1 VSGVRASRSL
11 IPTLKDD
18 PADAEA
24 VSHRLLVRGG
34 FIRRVGAGL
43 YTYLPLGWR
52 VMRNIDRIIREEM
65 DTIGQGMLMPVLNP
79 AELWQSTGRYDIE
92 QLYKLSDSSGK
103 PYALAMTHEECVTFH
118 AAREIRS
125 YKELPQVWYHIQTKE
140 RDEPRPKSGILR
152 TREFIMKDS
161 YSLDRDMEGLE
172 ASYQQHIEVY
182 RRIYDR
188 CGLRYWMVESD
199 VGMMGGLGAHE
210 FMAPSSSGEDEV
222 ALCSNCDYAANVE
235 LARSRPRPPEFPAAQ
250 DAPSEIATP
259 GITTIDGLAEHLG
272 VDPAATAKAMVLSKD
287 GEIVLALVRGDHRL
301 HEMKTTR
308 ALGGGYR
315 PATAE
320 EIVATFGAEPGS
332 IGPVSVSV
340 RILADEALRE
350 GQFVSGANHT
360 GHHLLGVEA
369 GRDYTPEFADI
380 REVSAGEG
388 CPQCGDGVLSVER
401 VIEIGN
407 IFKLGTTYSAKLGAT
422 YLDESG
428 VENPIV
434 MGSYGIG
441 LARIMAAAIEQSND
455 EKGMIWPSAIAPYEV
470 HMVVIGDDGSEQF
483 AIAERLDAELAADG
497 ISVLFDDRDLSP
509 GVKFADAELIGAPV
523 RLTVGKRTV
532 SEGTVDVQ
540 ARRAREQT
548 STSVGDA
555 AQMAR
560 SILREGA

>member
-1 VSGVRASRSL
+1 VTGVRASHYL

-34 FIRRVGAGL
+34 FIRRIGAGL

-79 AELWQSTGRYDIE
+79 AELWQATGRYDIE
-92 QLYKLSDSSGK
+92 QLYKLNDSSGK

>member
-1 VSGVRASRSL
+1 MTGVRASHYL

-79 AELWQSTGRYDIE
+79 AELWQNTDRYEIE
-92 QLYKLSDSSGK
+92 QLYKLTDSSGK

-118 AAREIRS
+118 ASREIRS
-125 YKELPQVWYHIQTKE
+125 YKELPQIWYHIQTKE

-152 TREFIMKDS
+152 TREFTMKDS
-161 YSLDRDMEGLE
+161 YSLDRDLEGLD
-172 ASYQQHIEVY
+172 ASYQKHIEVY

-199 VGMMGGLGAHE
+199 VGMMGGFGAHE

-235 LARSRPRPPEFPAAQ
+235 MARSKPRPPEFPAPL

-259 GITTIDGLAEHLG
+259 GVTTIEALADHLG
-272 VDPAATAKAMVLSKD
+272 IDAAATSKAMVLHRD
-287 GEIVLALVRGDHRL
+287 GEVVLALVRGDHRL
-301 HEMKTTR
+301 HDLKTTKL
-308 ALGGGYR
+308 LGGAFR
-315 PATAE
+315 PATPE
-320 EIVATFGAEPGS
+320 EIVATFGADPGS
-332 IGPVSVSV
+332 IGPVGANV
-340 RILADEALRE
+340 RVVADEALRD
-350 GQFVSGANHT
+350 GQFVAGANRT

-369 GRDYTPEFADI
+369 GRDYAPEFADI
-380 REVSAGEG
+380 REVNDGEG
-388 CPQCGDGVLSVER
+388 CPECDGVLRIER

-407 IFKLGTTYSAKLGAT
+407 IFKLGTRYSAKLGAT

-428 VENPIV
+428 RENPIV

-455 EKGMIWPSAIAPYEV
+455 EKGMIWPRALAPFEV
-470 HMVVIGDDGSEQF
+470 HMVVIGDADSEQF
-483 AIAERLDAELAADG
+483 TIAEGLDAELSADG
-497 ISVLFDDRDLSP
+497 IPVLFDDRDMSP

-532 SEGTVDVQ
+532 TEGTVDVQ

-548 STSVGDA
+548 STSVQEA
-555 AQMAR
+555 AEMVR
-560 SILREGA
+560 GILREGA

>member
-1 VSGVRASRSL
+1 MNGVRASRCL

-34 FIRRVGAGL
+34 FVRRVAAGL

-52 VMRNIDRIIREEM
+52 VMQNLDRIIREEM
-65 DTIGQGMLMPVLNP
+65 DTIGQAMLMPVLNP
-79 AELWQSTGRYDIE
+79 AELWQRSGRYEID

-103 PYALAMTHEECVTFH
+103 PYVLAMTHEECVAFH
-118 AAREIRS
+118 AANEIRS
-125 YKELPQVWYHIQTKE
+125 YKELPQIWYQIQTKE

-152 TREFIMKDS
+152 TREFTMKDS
-161 YSLDRDMEGLE
+161 YSFDRDLDGLE
-172 ASYQQHIEVY
+172 VSYQRHIEVY

-210 FMAPSSSGEDEV
+210 FMAPSASGEDEI
-222 ALCSNCDYAANVE
+222 ALCSRCDYAANVE
-235 LARSRPRPPEFPAAQ
+235 LARSRPRPAEFPAPL
-250 DAPSEIATP
+250 DAPSQIATP
-259 GITTIDGLAEHLG
+259 GVTTIEALAEHLG
-272 VDPAATAKAMVLSKD
+272 IDPAATSKAMVLSKD

-301 HEMKTTR
+301 HEMKATS
-308 ALGGGYR
+308 ALEGAFR
-315 PATAE
+315 PATPE
-320 EIVATFGAEPGS
+320 EIVAIFGADPGS
-332 IGPVSVSV
+332 IGPVGASV
-340 RILADEALRE
+340 RIVADEALRE
-350 GQFVSGANHT
+350 GQYVAGANLT

-369 GRDYTPEFADI
+369 GRDFTPEFADI
-380 REVSAGEG
+380 REVAGGEG
-388 CPQCGDGVLSVER
+388 CPRCDGSLSVER

-428 VENPIV
+428 RENPIV

-455 EKGMIWPSAIAPYEV
+455 EKGMIWPRALAPFEI
-470 HMVVIGDDGSEQF
+470 HMVVIGDAGSEQF
-483 AIAERLDAELAADG
+483 AIAEVLEADLLADG
-497 ISVLFDDRDLSP
+497 ISVLFDDRDVSP

-523 RLTVGKRTV
+523 RLTVGKRTA
-532 SEGTVDVQ
+532 SERTVDVQ

-548 STSVGDA
+548 STSVGEA
-555 AQMAR
+555 AETAR
-560 SILREGA
+560 GILREGA

>member
-1 VSGVRASRSL
+1 VTGVRASGYL

-43 YTYLPLGWR
+43 YTYLPLGFR
-52 VMRNIDRIIREEM
+52 VLRNVDRIIREEM

-92 QLYKLSDSSGK
+92 QLYKLTDSSGK

-125 YKELPQVWYHIQTKE
+125 YKELPQIWYHIQTKE

-161 YSLDRDMEGLE
+161 YSLDRDLEGLE
-172 ASYQQHIEVY
+172 ASYQKHIEVY

-222 ALCSNCDYAANVE
+222 ALCSNGDYAANVE
-235 LARSRPRPPEFPAAQ
+235 LARSRPRPPEFPAPLN
-250 DAPSEIATP
+250 APSEIATP
-259 GITTIDGLAEHLG
+259 GITTIEALAAHLG
-272 VDPAATAKAMVLSKD
+272 IDAAATSKAMVLHRD
-287 GEIVLALVRGDHRL
+287 GEVVLALVRGDHRL
-301 HEMKTTR
+301 HEMKTTKV
-308 ALGGGYR
+308 LGGPFR
-315 PATAE
+315 PALPE

-332 IGPVSVSV
+332 IGPIGVQV
-340 RILADEALRE
+340 RVVADEALRE
-350 GQFVSGANHT
+350 GQFVAGANRT
-360 GHHLLGVEA
+360 GHHLLGVQA

-380 REVSAGEG
+380 REVSDGEG
-388 CPQCGDGVLSVER
+388 CPQCDGVLAIER

-428 VENPIV
+428 RENPIV

-455 EKGMIWPSAIAPYEV
+455 EKGMIWPRALAPFEV
-470 HMVVIGDDGSEQF
+470 HMVVIGDADSEQF
-483 AIAERLDAELAADG
+483 TIAEGLEAELSADG
-497 ISVLFDDRDLSP
+497 IPVLFDDRDMSP

-548 STSVGDA
+548 STSVQEA
-555 AQMAR
+555 AEVVR
-560 SILREGA
+560 GILREGA

>member
-1 VSGVRASRSL
+1 VTGVRASGYL

-34 FIRRVGAGL
+34 FVRRIGAGL

-52 VMRNIDRIIREEM
+52 VMLNIDRIIREEM

-79 AELWQSTGRYDIE
+79 AELWQNTDRYEIE

-103 PYALAMTHEECVTFH
+103 PYTLALSHEECVTFH

-152 TREFIMKDS
+152 TREFTMKDS
-161 YSLDRDMEGLE
+161 YSLDRDLEGLD
-172 ASYQQHIEVY
+172 ASYQKHIEVY

-199 VGMMGGLGAHE
+199 VGMMGGFGAHE

-235 LARSRPRPPEFPAAQ
+235 MARSRPRPPELPAPL
-250 DAPSEIATP
+250 DAPREIATP
-259 GITTIDGLAEHLG
+259 GVNTIEALAAHLG
-272 VDPAATAKAMVLSKD
+272 IDAAATSKAMVLYHD
-287 GEIVLALVRGDHRL
+287 GEVVLALVRGDHRL
-301 HEMKTTR
+301 HDLKTTKV
-308 ALGGGYR
+308 LGGAFR
-315 PATAE
+315 PAAPE
-320 EIVATFGAEPGS
+320 EIVATFGADPGS
-332 IGPVSVSV
+332 IGPVGAKV
-340 RILADEALRE
+340 RIVADEALRE
-350 GQFVSGANHT
+350 GQFVAGANRT

-369 GRDYTPEFADI
+369 GRDYAPEFADI
-380 REVSAGEG
+380 REVSDGEG
-388 CPQCGDGVLSVER
+388 CPECDGVLRIER

-428 VENPIV
+428 RENPIV

-455 EKGMIWPSAIAPYEV
+455 EKGMIWPRALAPFEV
-470 HMVVIGDDGSEQF
+470 HMVVIGDADSEQF
-483 AIAERLDAELAADG
+483 RIAEGLDAELSADG
-497 ISVLFDDRDLSP
+497 IPVLFDDRDMSP

-532 SEGTVDVQ
+532 TEGTVDVQ

-548 STSVGDA
+548 STSVQEA
-555 AQMAR
+555 AETVR
-560 SILREGA
+560 GILREGA